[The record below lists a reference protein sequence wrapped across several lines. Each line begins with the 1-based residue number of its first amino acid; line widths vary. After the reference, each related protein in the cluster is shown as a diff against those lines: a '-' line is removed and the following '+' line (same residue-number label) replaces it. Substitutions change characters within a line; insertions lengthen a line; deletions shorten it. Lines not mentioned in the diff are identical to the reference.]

1 MFNSL
6 QTAFQQARQALTPV
20 ATESSFLSTGMLTP
34 DEFVTAGDS
43 LCAQLRIWRWARS
56 APGNEKSYLPPDK
69 QFLTLSGAVATQR
82 ARDMETGAAAAEM
95 TEDGEWVASG
105 GAASVEDEYTDIN
118 EMGHGTTAAAYADID
133 DYLDPAVAA
142 MAAADTGVVK
152 PMGERRMYTLAI
164 VYDKY
169 YRTPRVYLQG
179 SSPSGQVL
187 MPDKM
192 MEDIVQDYA
201 GKTATMERHP
211 HLPDA
216 GIYVSIHPCRHAA
229 TMKRL
234 LQACTDGGAAPTI
247 TSYMTY
253 FLKFITSMI
262 PTIEYDYTA
271 SASVGG
277 C

>member
-1 MFNSL
+1 MQEMFNSI
-6 QTAFQQARQALTPV
+6 QTAFQSARQALTPV
-20 ATESSFLSTGMLTP
+20 ATESSFASTGMLTP
-34 DEFVTAGDS
+34 EEFVMAGDS
-43 LCAQLRIWRWARS
+43 LCTQMRIWKWARS
-56 APGNEKSYLPPDK
+56 APDCEKTYLPPDK
-69 QFLTLSGAVATQR
+69 QFLVMKGAMSSQR
-82 ARDMETGAAAAEM
+82 ARDMETGTEQM
-95 TEDGEWVASG
+95 TEEGDWVTSG
-105 GAASVEDEYTDIN
+105 GAAPTDDEYTDIN
-118 EMGHGTTAAAYADID
+118 DMADID

-142 MAAADTGVVK
+142 IAAADAGVVANPTK
-152 PMGERRMYTLAI
+152 VQSRRMYTMAI

-179 SSPSGQVL
+179 GTPSGQVL
-187 MPDKM
+187 LPEQM

-211 HLPDA
+211 HIPDA

-234 LQACTDGGAAPTI
+234 LQACSDGSAPTV

-262 PTIEYDYTA
+262 PTIEYDYTP
-271 SASVGG
+271 SASVSGR
-277 C
+277 

>member
-6 QTAFQQARQALTPV
+6 QSAFQQARQALTPV
-20 ATESSFLSTGMLTP
+20 ATESSFLHTGMLTP
-34 DEFVTAGDS
+34 EEFVIAGDS

-56 APGNEKSYLPPDK
+56 APGFEKEYLPPEK
-69 QFLTLSGAVATQR
+69 QFLVLRGAVASQR
-82 ARDMETGAAAAEM
+82 ARDMETGAADAEM

-105 GAASVEDEYTDIN
+105 GPAPTEDEYADIN
-118 EMGHGTTAAAYADID
+118 DNLDNYI
-133 DYLDPAVAA
+133 DPAVAA
-142 MAAADTGVVK
+142 MIAADTGVAAPLKVD
-152 PMGERRMYTLAI
+152 RRMYTMAI

-179 SSPSGQVL
+179 ATPSGQVL
-187 MPDKM
+187 LPEQM

-211 HLPDA
+211 HSPDA

-234 LQACTDGGAAPTI
+234 LQACSDGSAPTI

-262 PTIEYDYTA
+262 PTIEYDYTP
-271 SASVGG
+271 SASVSGR
-277 C
+277 

>member
-1 MFNSL
+1 M
-6 QTAFQQARQALTPV
+6 
-20 ATESSFLSTGMLTP
+20 STGMLTP
-34 DEFVTAGDS
+34 EEFVTAGDS

-56 APGNEKSYLPPDK
+56 APGFEKTYLPHDK
-69 QFLTLSGAVATQR
+69 QFLTLSGAVASQR
-82 ARDMETGAAAAEM
+82 ARDMETGAAGAEM

-105 GAASVEDEYTDIN
+105 GPAPTEDEYADIN
-118 EMGHGTTAAAYADID
+118 DTSSSKDPYADID

-142 MAAADTGVVK
+142 MVAADTGVVK
-152 PMGERRMYTLAI
+152 SMGERRMYTLAI

-179 SSPSGQVL
+179 STPSGHVL

-211 HLPDA
+211 HDPDA

-234 LQACTDGGAAPTI
+234 LQACTDGGSAPTI

-277 C
+277 Y